1 MLNFWLLKLNKIKK
15 ETILLQNKLEILAL
29 ILSCFINA
37 AAVIT
42 LIKTAIGK
50 AKSPNETQ
58 NKRLDNH
65 EIRLNELEVS
75 LKKER
80 KRIDNLEDGQRILM
94 KAILALLAHGI
105 DGNAIDKMQSAKD
118 ALEEFLIE
126 G

>member
-1 MLNFWLLKLNKIKK
+1 M
-15 ETILLQNKLEILAL
+15 QNKLEILAL

-37 AAVIT
+37 GAVIT
-42 LIKTAIGK
+42 LIKTAIDK

-58 NKRLDNH
+58 NKRLDDH
-65 EIRLNELEVS
+65 EIRLKELEAS